1 MILKC
6 AISSWLML
14 VVLSYTFSV
23 TFCFTQIWDFTTVLQ
38 LQCVTHAEKCSVYL
52 TQQQEIPI
60 QFSVQISESD
70 LKDL

>member
-1 MILKC
+1 MTNL
-6 AISSWLML
+6 SSLRL
-14 VVLSYTFSV
+14 YLSCNFLFHSDVRFRYG
-23 TFCFTQIWDFTTVLQ
+23 VLQ

-60 QFSVQISESD
+60 QFSFQISESD

>member
-1 MILKC
+1 M
-6 AISSWLML
+6 
-14 VVLSYTFSV
+14 TSV
-23 TFCFTQIWDFTTVLQ
+23 SGLQLYLFCNFLFHSDMKFHYRVLQ
-38 LQCVTHAEKCSVYL
+38 LQSVTHAEKCSVYL